1 MAFCTIPFVMTWL
14 AVLASLILVLQHLQW
29 LIDKINS
36 FNKTKS
42 SCNSIS
48 WHLHVLMDLLL
59 SSQWE

>member
-1 MAFCTIPFVMTWL
+1 MTGVESICFDKGL
-14 AVLASLILVLQHLQW
+14 MQKNVSLKTLQW

-59 SSQWE
+59 SSQ